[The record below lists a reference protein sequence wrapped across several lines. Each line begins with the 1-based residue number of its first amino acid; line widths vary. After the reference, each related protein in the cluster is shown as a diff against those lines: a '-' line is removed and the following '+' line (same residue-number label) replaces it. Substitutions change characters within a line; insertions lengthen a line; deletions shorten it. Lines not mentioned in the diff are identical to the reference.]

1 MDITAWFDINN
12 TLWMIPIG
20 SGYELSWIE
29 AIGTIAGLL
38 CIWLASQEK
47 TINYLFGLINV
58 TLFAII
64 FYQIQLYSL
73 LMLQLFFFCANIYG
87 WYAWTR
93 PQQNGDPLQI
103 HWLSTPKLVGSTL
116 FSIAG
121 IAWLTAYSYEIFVAL
136 ASMTITTLNALGA
149 SLTMPT
155 IAASAHPF
163 WDACAT
169 ILSIVAQILMTRKYV
184 ESWWLWTLINAISI
198 GLYAAQGVYAMSIQ
212 YSILLFIAANG
223 IREWS
228 KAAAQPH
235 RADAT
240 PNNC

>member
-1 MDITAWFDINN
+1 MH
-12 TLWMIPIG
+12 
-20 SGYELSWIE
+20 
-29 AIGTIAGLL
+29 
-38 CIWLASQEK
+38 LASKPRK

-73 LMLQLFFFCANIYG
+73 LMLQLFFFCAKFTVG
-87 WYAWTR
+87 MRTR